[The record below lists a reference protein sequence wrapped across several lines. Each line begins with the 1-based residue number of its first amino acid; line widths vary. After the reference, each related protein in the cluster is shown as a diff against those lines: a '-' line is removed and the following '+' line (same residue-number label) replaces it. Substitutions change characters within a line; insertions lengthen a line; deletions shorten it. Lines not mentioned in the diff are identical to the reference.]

1 MKHEKCCGCSQEMN
15 VPFVSEC
22 NVNSLNGSQILIVTQ
37 IYAFVKLIS
46 LLICLRYAWL
56 HITFNAVWNL
66 SGPGSD
72 ASSTRGRKTWWAVS
86 WVGRRDR
93 GWGRVLL
100 SMRIAG
106 QWAWCPQRWMALF
119 PSLESF
125 QPVQYTG
132 LRSLTTWLN
141 LLWVGGETGNDL
153 RFLLS
158 HMTHLSITCAD
169 ETKCIYW
176 TENWGMAEFE
186 SYQKKETSSAVV
198 EPETPAQY
206 TTTGCSC
213 EGISRWNSV
222 ICTILTAVNLTAL
235 TLFQCFR
242 L

>member
-1 MKHEKCCGCSQEMN
+1 MKHEKCCGCSQEMS

-141 LLWVGGETGNDL
+141 LLWVEGETGNDL

-186 SYQKKETSSAVV
+186 SYQKKKKQAQLWLNQKHQHSIQLLAVLV
-198 EPETPAQY
+198 RAFQGEIQSFAQ
-206 TTTGCSC
+206 
-213 EGISRWNSV
+213 
-222 ICTILTAVNLTAL
+222 
-235 TLFQCFR
+235 F
-242 L
+242 